1 MKDPLEEAR
10 EQLAQLAEAERGWE
24 TYRQTGGD
32 KQLAR
37 QRVMAARELA
47 ERAAPRLLKE
57 LCDELEPARVELRLR
72 RALDEAR
79 DKYDVT
85 HQAWQTAINKMD
97 DPQETDTSDK
107 IEALRDA
114 ESETRH
120 ADWAAQDV
128 VKEAKAALEALNKR

>member
-57 LCDELEPARVELRLR
+57 LCDELEPARVELRLLR
-72 RALDEAR
+72 ELSDEALPSQR
-79 DKYDVT
+79 
-85 HQAWQTAINKMD
+85 
-97 DPQETDTSDK
+97 E
-107 IEALRDA
+107 EAR
-114 ESETRH
+114 
-120 ADWAAQDV
+120 
-128 VKEAKAALEALNKR
+128 AALEAWKARR